1 MRALLVLGSLVAQ
14 SVERR
19 TVNPLVVGSSPTQG
33 AIYFRSV
40 PDTSVTFYTE
50 SYYLVAESYPLLEI
64 FRVNQ
69 EVYFSVSSLFLL
81 LLFPTF

>member
-33 AIYFRSV
+33 AIYV
-40 PDTSVTFYTE
+40 E
-50 SYYLVAESYPLLEI
+50 S
-64 FRVNQ
+64 
-69 EVYFSVSSLFLL
+69 FSRAPCDVEAKIE
-81 LLFPTF
+81 